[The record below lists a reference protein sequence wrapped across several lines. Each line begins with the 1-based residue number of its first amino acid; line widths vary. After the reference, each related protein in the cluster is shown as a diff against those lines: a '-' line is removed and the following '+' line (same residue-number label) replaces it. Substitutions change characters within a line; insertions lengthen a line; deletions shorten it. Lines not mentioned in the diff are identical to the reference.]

1 MAAALPFLL
10 RKQCGADEPEPAVN
24 AGYGPG
30 VANPSA
36 VYERRPQL
44 DGAALLGPEG
54 SKGGSEKMELSE
66 PPRSRTSVPTGG
78 SL

>member
-24 AGYGPG
+24 AGSGPG
-30 VANPSA
+30 AANPSA
-36 VYERRPQL
+36 VYERRPQS
-44 DGAALLGPEG
+44 DGAALPGLAG
-54 SKGGSEKMELSE
+54 SKGSSGKMELSE
-66 PPRSRTSVPTGG
+66 PPRFRTSVPTGG